1 MERHTSPAAAV
12 ISHKVPTSP
21 TPGTRLRSYG
31 MATPPSSDVFG
42 PPLFV
47 ANGCTVTMLFLQPAF
62 WWSRSAAFDGFYALL
77 PTAGRARRVAAFS
90 RPCAPCIFIIPRDLP
105 LPVWASTHLPAARH
119 LGEQQGESVW
129 PSLPSPG
136 FYKGRHSSSSC
147 QAGCLPPPPALHQG
161 ERLGDSVWP
170 SLPSPGFYKGRRSS
184 SSCWAGCGV
193 PSTTTWFS

>member
-1 MERHTSPAAAV
+1 MAVPSPCCSSSLHSGDLAV
-12 ISHKVPTSP
+12 LLLMDSTLFFLPRDGLAGS
-21 TPGTRLRSYG
+21 L
-31 MATPPSSDVFG
+31 PSRDPV
-42 PPLFV
+42 
-47 ANGCTVTMLFLQPAF
+47 Q
-62 WWSRSAAFDGFYALL
+62 
-77 PTAGRARRVAAFS
+77 
-90 RPCAPCIFIIPRDLP
+90 CAPCIFIIPRDLP